1 MAASLQGEPSPRL
14 SPFATS
20 AAGQT
25 YVYGGFVPNDGSD
38 SDDDDGDY
46 PGVDEGPETVYK
58 FSQKEEIWKKHTTTL
73 SSGYFP
79 PPKIMNGAC
88 TSVGDTVYLYGGM
101 NDNYISGGLY
111 SLDTRQMKWRKVSN
125 GPVETMGCG
134 IVHFRNK
141 LIIFGGYGPQPVP
154 TQPGA
159 TYLPED
165 EDLGGYNNELHIFD
179 LKEGEECVGAFLR
192 AIIAWHT
199 IVNRVFLRFFEQFPL
214 PIYVLAK

>member
-25 YVYGGFVPNDGSD
+25 YVYGGFVPNA
-38 SDDDDGDY
+38 
-46 PGVDEGPETVYK
+46 GVTVMMMMVTTLVWMRGLRRFISSHK
-58 FSQKEEIWKKHTTTL
+58 KEEIWKKHTTTL